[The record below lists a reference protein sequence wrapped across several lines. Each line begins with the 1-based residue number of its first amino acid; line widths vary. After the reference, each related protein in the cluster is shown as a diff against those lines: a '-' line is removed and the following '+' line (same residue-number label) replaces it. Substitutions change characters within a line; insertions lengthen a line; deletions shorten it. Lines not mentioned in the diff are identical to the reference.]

1 MSVLTAWREK
11 CIITCA
17 LTGSVTLPSLTPYL
31 PITPDEISDE
41 AKKACDAGAAVVHVH
56 VRDPK
61 TGMPTPN
68 LEIWRETLEKIKAKT
83 DVVVC
88 CTTGGGPR
96 DTAEERISVVPEFK
110 PEMCSFNCE
119 SMNFTIFPI
128 VEKIK
133 EWKTKW
139 EKPMALGSKA
149 MVFQNSFKTLDHFV
163 KTMYENDVK
172 PELEIYST
180 SGIWNAGA
188 MLRFGWL
195 KFPIHMQFVLGIL
208 GGTGNTPWELVH
220 MYNETSRLFGL
231 KNFTWS
237 VIGIGYPRE
246 FHLGA
251 ISATMGGHIRV
262 GLEDNIYIAYD
273 YEKKERV
280 LAKSNAELVE
290 KMVRIVNDLGRE
302 VATPDEARKMLG
314 LKGLNKV
321 NY

>member
-17 LTGSVTLPSLTPYL
+17 LTGSATFPSQTPYL
-31 PITPDEISDE
+31 PITPDQISDE

-61 TGMPTPN
+61 TGMPTAD
-68 LEIWRETLEKIKAKT
+68 LGVWRETLTKIKSKT

-88 CTTGGGPR
+88 CTTGGGAGMTP
-96 DTAEERISVVPEFK
+96 EQRISVVPEFK
-110 PEMCSFNCE
+110 PEMCSFNVE
-119 SMNFTIFPI
+119 SMNFAVFPI
-128 VEKIK
+128 AERIK
-133 EWKTKW
+133 EWKYPW
-139 EKPMALGSKA
+139 EKPVVEMSKGLI
-149 MVFQNSFKTLDHFV
+149 FQNSFKDLEVFA
-163 KTMYENDVK
+163 KTMYENNVK

-195 KFPIHMQFVLGIL
+195 KFPLHMQFVLGVL
-208 GGTGNTPWELVH
+208 GGTGNTPWELIH
-220 MYNETSRLFGL
+220 FYDEAARLFGAQ
-231 KNFTWS
+231 NFTWS

-251 ISATMGGHIRV
+251 MSAIMGGHIRV
-262 GLEDNIYIAYD
+262 GLEDNIYIGHR
-273 YEKKERV
+273 E
-280 LAKSNAELVE
+280 LAKSNAELVA
-290 KMVRIVNDLGRE
+290 KMVRIVNELGRD
-302 VATPDEARKMLG
+302 VASPDEARKMLG